1 VQKPIFTASS
11 VARDLAL
18 LGLIA
23 WLTAGPAAQSLGDI
37 ARRSTARP
45 SGSVR
50 SYTDA
55 DVKPA
60 RPVESAPAPAP
71 APDPAAREKTEP
83 AEADQ
88 DAPARAAAAPD
99 APATAAPRPLT
110 GEQVKSLQEQATR
123 ESKFSE
129 ELGAR
134 LQQRQNRV
142 LELRK
147 ELKDLQRAHEA
158 GDPKATIAAR
168 DALQQSLA
176 EAERQLAS
184 AQRAVARAEARS
196 RDAAAEAAQVS
207 KP

>member
-23 WLTAGPAAQSLGDI
+23 WLTAGPAAQGLADV
-37 ARRSTARP
+37 ARRAGNKPAAPGRT
-45 SGSVR
+45 
-50 SYTDA
+50 YTNA
-55 DVKPA
+55 DIEPA
-60 RPVESAPAPAP
+60 RPAAPATTAVPS
-71 APDPAAREKTEP
+71 PDAAVEKTQPAAEDK
-83 AEADQ
+83 EAATPGAAAT
-88 DAPARAAAAPD
+88 DAPA
-99 APATAAPRPLT
+99 ATERKPLT
-110 GEQVKSLQEQATR
+110 EAEAKNLQEQAALQR
-123 ESKFSE
+123 KFSE

-147 ELKDLQRAHEA
+147 ELKELQRAHEA

-168 DALQQSLA
+168 DALQQTLA

-196 RDAAAEAAQVS
+196 RDVAAEAAQVS